1 MDMDA
6 EKTGPPL
13 YALELRI
20 RLYGVSYKAL
30 SAEVNRLRETAP
42 TCEKI
47 LTRQSEAEVCTI
59 PEDHV
64 SEDPVEHYSLKT
76 FLVTL
81 LRNTFSFLAMY
92 PAHSERKSKRTR

>member
-30 SAEVNRLRETAP
+30 SAEVNRLA
-42 TCEKI
+42 K
-47 LTRQSEAEVCTI
+47 
-59 PEDHV
+59 
-64 SEDPVEHYSLKT
+64 
-76 FLVTL
+76 
-81 LRNTFSFLAMY
+81 LRPHA
-92 PAHSERKSKRTR
+92 KRF